1 MIQMFPLKKIY
12 VGHAALIS
20 YSEKA
25 LWSPSKETL
34 RLVRQPICT
43 PWFVIWLVPLWEF
56 SETLSRE
63 AIILSTPHAPGAGV
77 RTWSLEAVQ
86 LNLYHNTGLEHPGLV
101 GSAPDTAK
109 AVVLKS
115 CQKQP
120 AAQHPGCWC
129 CTNDAQWM
137 AQTSREGGARQFLL
151 NHWTEAG
158 SVCNCLLTLVAY
170 CYVRFWVPWE
180 SLTAWLGWL
189 EWVRIKMLM
198 WPQSEGCV
206 YIVYM
211 GTIPWWTAFHCPPF
225 FALLQALGGWS
236 VRTISTGC
244 LTVWLQVTWPS
255 GSPSRRSVEG
265 GVGESVSLVVSL
277 QGGQWEVIALS
288 GACPTQLLVP
298 IATLPPTP
306 SGTLGECQCTVITSP
321 GLLHSSS

>member
-43 PWFVIWLVPLWEF
+43 PWFVIWSVPLWEF

-63 AIILSTPHAPGAGV
+63 AIILSTPHTPGAGV

-86 LNLYHNTGLEHPGLV
+86 LNLYHNAGLEHTGWV

-120 AAQHPGCWC
+120 AAQHPGRWC

-137 AQTSREGGARQFLL
+137 AQISREGESQTVLAESLSWSRECLQLSPSTWSILL
-151 NHWTEAG
+151 CEVLSSWKI
-158 SVCNCLLTLVAY
+158 AY
-170 CYVRFWVPWE
+170 CMAGVI
-180 SLTAWLGWL
+180 G
-189 EWVRIKMLM
+189 M
-198 WPQSEGCV
+198 SEN
-206 YIVYM
+206 
-211 GTIPWWTAFHCPPF
+211 
-225 FALLQALGGWS
+225 
-236 VRTISTGC
+236 
-244 LTVWLQVTWPS
+244 
-255 GSPSRRSVEG
+255 
-265 GVGESVSLVVSL
+265 
-277 QGGQWEVIALS
+277 
-288 GACPTQLLVP
+288 
-298 IATLPPTP
+298 
-306 SGTLGECQCTVITSP
+306 
-321 GLLHSSS
+321 